1 MTETYIPYSTQDID
15 DGDIAAVTEVLKSSF
30 LTQGPAIE
38 RFESAISDYCQ
49 VPHAV
54 AVSSGTAGIH
64 IALAA
69 LDVGHKSRVWTSP
82 ITFVGTANAARMLG
96 AEVSFVDIEPATGN
110 IDTAA
115 LAEKLATAKR
125 DNVLPHVLI
134 VVHYTGRAC
143 DMAAIHALC
152 QPHDISI
159 IEDAAHA
166 LGAQHANG
174 HKIGN
179 SHLSQACVF
188 SFHPVKSITTGEGG
202 LVTTRCAT
210 LAKRLRR
217 LRSHGTSRDR
227 QDFVTPTRSADARGD
242 WYYEQLELGYNY
254 RITDIQAALGASQ
267 MTRLDGFIA
276 TRRRLTERYVRALDG
291 LPLHLPPPSDQS
303 AWHLYVVCLAEGARV
318 SRRELFDAL
327 RAANI
332 GVNVHYIPVHLQPYY
347 AQFGFKTGDYPAS
360 EAFYASALS
369 LPLYPKLTDDQQD
382 RVASV
387 IRQALV

>member
-1 MTETYIPYSTQDID
+1 MTEPYIPYSTQDID
-15 DGDIAAVTEVLKSSF
+15 DSDITAVTKVLKSPF
-30 LTQGPAIE
+30 ITQGPAIE
-38 RFESAISDYCQ
+38 RFEATIGDYCR
-49 VPHAV
+49 VPHTI

-69 LDVGHKSRVWTSP
+69 LDIGSKSRVWTSP

-115 LAEKLATAKR
+115 LTEKLTTARR
-125 DNVLPHVLI
+125 DGSLPTVLV

-143 DMAAIHALC
+143 DMATIHALC
-152 QPHDISI
+152 QPHNIAI

-166 LGAQHANG
+166 LGAQHGDG
-174 HKIGN
+174 HNAGH
-179 SHLSQACVF
+179 SHVGQASVF

-202 LVTTRCAT
+202 LVTTRSAA

-217 LRSHGTSRDR
+217 LRSHGTSHDR
-227 QDFVTPTRSADARGD
+227 QDFVTPTRSPDARGD

-254 RITDIQAALGASQ
+254 RITDIQAALGANQ
-267 MTRLDGFIA
+267 MTRLAGFIA
-276 TRRRLTERYVRALDG
+276 ARRRLAQRYVHVLDG

-303 AWHLYVVCLAEGARV
+303 AWHLYVVRLAESARL

-347 AQFGFKTGDYPAS
+347 AQLGFKPGDYPTS
-360 EAFYASALS
+360 EAFYAGALS

-382 RVASV
+382 RVVAV